1 MEDYMKYLGEGDM
14 SHGDYTVSP
23 GSVTV
28 WGGGGQS
35 EKPDYVNHP
44 PHYTSGGVECVD
56 AIEAALTAQT
66 DPVSA
71 WLTGQVIK
79 YLWRFPQKNGVE
91 DLEKAQWYLARM
103 IKREK
108 EAAT

>member
-1 MEDYMKYLGEGDM
+1 MEDYMKYQGWVSTENFACGGDHIEGNPDM
-14 SHGDYTVSP
+14 
-23 GSVTV
+23 
-28 WGGGGQS
+28 
-35 EKPDYVNHP
+35 VNHP
-44 PHYTSGGVECVD
+44 PHYTNGGVECVD
-56 AIEAALTAQT
+56 AIEAALSAQS
-66 DPVSA
+66 DPMSA

-91 DLEKAQWYLARM
+91 DLEKAQWYLARL

>member
-1 MEDYMKYLGEGDM
+1 MDDYMKYLGDGRTDTCACGGAHIEGNPDM
-14 SHGDYTVSP
+14 
-23 GSVTV
+23 
-28 WGGGGQS
+28 
-35 EKPDYVNHP
+35 VNHP
-44 PHYTSGGVECVD
+44 PHYTNGGVECVD
-56 AIEAALTAQT
+56 AIESALSAQSDT
-66 DPVSA
+66 VSA

-91 DLEKAQWYLARM
+91 DLEKAQWYLARL